1 MKAGQRRSQAG
12 RGKPALVSPEK
23 QDFLVDVIVRRDRAN
38 EGMGRAEI
46 ITMLETLCPN
56 LSAAQCKQAFK
67 KIKRRDKYKGR
78 LTGVVTAQKTTTKR
92 SGITVAQQYRWH
104 KVKSGTTH
112 DHQNPTHEA
121 DTTPNLPFDPAR
133 PQPLSFTASPL
144 N

>member
-56 LSAAQCKQAFK
+56 LSAAQCKQCTSIQEDQKAGQVQGQAHGSC
-67 KIKRRDKYKGR
+67 DGAEDYDEALGHHGR
-78 LTGVVTAQKTTTKR
+78 AALSLAQ
-92 SGITVAQQYRWH
+92 G
-104 KVKSGTTH
+104 KVRHNPRPPKSY
-112 DHQNPTHEA
+112 P
-121 DTTPNLPFDPAR
+121 
-133 PQPLSFTASPL
+133 
-144 N
+144 